1 MRDKT
6 RRPGWLGVASA
17 AAVFT
22 LAAGAAVAAAQHAG
36 HSAPAQPKP
45 APVGLGDCGSRV
57 EESLRAVDVASRRIE
72 EARQT
77 NNPAKMRA
85 AVEQLQRDLD
95 EIRVRLSPKPPVTGA
110 TTPRGDKVTPIP

>member
-1 MRDKT
+1 MREKT

-36 HSAPAQPKP
+36 HSAPAQPTP
-45 APVGLGDCGSRV
+45 APVGRGDCGSRV
-57 EESLRAVDVASRRIE
+57 EESLRDVASRRLE

-77 NNPAKMRA
+77 NTPAKMRA